1 MNKLFVNVIK
11 IILVVLNFFLLS
23 SFILLFNQN
32 FKFDLSHFFDA
43 FPQFLEQ
50 LIHIDKVTFKTP
62 GSYIENPLLSFI
74 IRPWRNSMLI
84 LFLSIMLGS
93 ILSIFCVVIAKR
105 FKVIDY
111 IMKHIVKILG
121 YLPDIFYIPCVIV
134 FIIFFYQ
141 QTGILIMEVASY
153 GEQEAIVFPSI
164 MLSVIPFV
172 QLYKILDQVITEELD
187 KDYVVLAR
195 AKGLND
201 FEILLRHVLSN
212 VWITFYINFKQVVWM
227 TLSSLLIMEVILGYF
242 GATQFLYYYHAP
254 IMLMTILVLMFVPI
268 YLVLFVIQKL
278 VEFRTGVKL

>member
-1 MNKLFVNVIK
+1 MNKIFVNGVK
-11 IILVVLNFFLLS
+11 IILVLLNFFLLS

-32 FKFDLSHFFDA
+32 FKFDLSHFFEA
-43 FPQFLEQ
+43 FPEFIKQ
-50 LIHIDKVTFKTP
+50 LMHIDTVTFKTP
-62 GSYIENPLLSFI
+62 GSYIEHPFLSFI

-84 LFLSIMLGS
+84 LFLSIMLGT
-93 ILSIFCVVIAKR
+93 ILSILCVVIAKR
-105 FKVIDY
+105 FKLIDY
-111 IMKHIVKILG
+111 IMKRFVKILG
-121 YLPDIFYIPCVIV
+121 YLPDIFYIPCVII

-153 GEQEAIVFPSI
+153 GEQEAIVFPAI

-172 QLYKILDQVITEELD
+172 QLYKILDQVITEELE

-201 FEILLRHVLSN
+201 FEILRKHILSN

-242 GATQFLYYYHAP
+242 GATQFLYYYHVP

-268 YLVLFVIQKL
+268 YIALFIIQKL

>member
-1 MNKLFVNVIK
+1 
-11 IILVVLNFFLLS
+11 
-23 SFILLFNQN
+23 
-32 FKFDLSHFFDA
+32 
-43 FPQFLEQ
+43 
-50 LIHIDKVTFKTP
+50 
-62 GSYIENPLLSFI
+62 
-74 IRPWRNSMLI
+74 
-84 LFLSIMLGS
+84 
-93 ILSIFCVVIAKR
+93 
-105 FKVIDY
+105 
-111 IMKHIVKILG
+111 
-121 YLPDIFYIPCVIV
+121 
-134 FIIFFYQ
+134 
-141 QTGILIMEVASY
+141 
-153 GEQEAIVFPSI
+153 

-187 KDYVVLAR
+187 KDYVILAR